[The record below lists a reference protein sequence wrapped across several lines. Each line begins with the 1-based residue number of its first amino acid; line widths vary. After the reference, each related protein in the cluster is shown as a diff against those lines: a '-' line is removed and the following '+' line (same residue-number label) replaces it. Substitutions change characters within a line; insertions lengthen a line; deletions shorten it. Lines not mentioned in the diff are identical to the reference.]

1 MSWRTAAGMAG
12 VLALTV
18 LAANP
23 VVAQAPPSGAIVQD
37 GWVVR
42 IEYTLRDQAS
52 GEVIQTN
59 RGGQALSYTQ
69 GRGQLIPGLERGLA
83 GMRVGEERR
92 VVVPPDEGYGAADP
106 SFRQEVPKAQIPPE
120 ALRAGAHL
128 MARTAEG
135 EERPVVVAEVREST
149 VLLDLNH
156 PLAGKTLV
164 FDVRVLAIEPPSAPP
179 ASTPR

>member
-1 MSWRTAAGMAG
+1 VTWRTAAVIAG
-12 VLALTV
+12 VLAPTFLG
-18 LAANP
+18 ANP
-23 VVAQAPPSGAIVQD
+23 VSAQAPASGATVQD

-42 IEYTLRDQAS
+42 IEYTMRDQAS

-69 GRGQLIPGLERGLA
+69 GRGQLISGLERGLA
-83 GMRVGEERR
+83 GMRVGEEKRL
-92 VVVPPDEGYGAADP
+92 VVPPDEAYGAADP

-120 ALRAGAHL
+120 ALRAGAQL

-149 VLLDLNH
+149 VLLDMNH
-156 PLAGKTLV
+156 PLAGKTLL
-164 FDVRVLAIEPPSAPP
+164 FDVRVLAIEPPP
-179 ASTPR
+179 ASPR